1 MDKEYFWNIVNT
13 LYETEVEAIVANAH
27 KLRKS
32 VDQGELEQEAI
43 TMSHEMADLMKM
55 FPRVSVSIH
64 EFI

>member
-1 MDKEYFWNIVNT
+1 MDKEYFWNIKNT

-43 TMSHEMADLMKM
+43 TMSHEMADLMNK
-55 FPRVSVSIH
+55 FPWVSVSIL